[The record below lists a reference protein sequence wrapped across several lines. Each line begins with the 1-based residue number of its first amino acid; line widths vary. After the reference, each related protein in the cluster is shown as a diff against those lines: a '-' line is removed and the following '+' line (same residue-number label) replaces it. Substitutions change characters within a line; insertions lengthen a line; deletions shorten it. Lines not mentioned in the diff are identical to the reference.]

1 MIDFAKKIADR
12 NAAAGTASA
21 SNEQPKAQLW
31 LNVGYYVNAPTTEN
45 PEAQKFISLPM
56 GIPLDTMTPAK
67 ITGSNKDFIAMR
79 SAQNEL
85 LQLLTEAG
93 FKLPEGGDELV
104 NLQIQ
109 IRRVNAAPTAA
120 DSDTNPY
127 SISDDFKS
135 KVVGSAA

>member
-1 MIDFAKKIADR
+1 MIDFAAKIADR
-12 NAAAGTASA
+12 NANAAASGA
-21 SNEQPKAQLW
+21 RTTEQPKAQLW
-31 LNVGYYVNAPTTEN
+31 LNVGYYVNSPTTEN

-67 ITGSNKDFIAMR
+67 ITGTNKDFINMR

-109 IRRVNAAPTAA
+109 IRRVNAAPVAA
-120 DSDTNPY
+120 DSDSNPY
-127 SISDDFKS
+127 AITDEFKQ
-135 KVVGSAA
+135 KVVG